1 MNGAL
6 GRTATWRARARQKT
20 RNRWPC
26 SRDTTVMLREAP
38 GSRARALTG
47 ARCKTGVARAHKH
60 DARNARGEAG
70 RRGNALWTTL
80 GG

>member
-1 MNGAL
+1 
-6 GRTATWRARARQKT
+6 
-20 RNRWPC
+20 
-26 SRDTTVMLREAP
+26 MLREAP

-70 RRGNALWTTL
+70 RRGNALWMTL